1 MGFTVS
7 TQVSISA
14 IYRVKLSDKNAR
26 AIGKD
31 YVDPGEKWA
40 DEAEPALQSAFES
53 VNGEVIDLLAE
64 HLPEELSV
72 EVEMKPL
79 QLALDTAETEV
90 DVDHVEV
97 ES

>member
-14 IYRVKLSDKNAR
+14 IYRAKLSDKNAR

-40 DEAEPALQSAFES
+40 DEAELALQSAFES

-90 DVDHVEV
+90 DVDYVEV